1 MSTPNFVPDNKM
13 FLLEKKKENIK
24 ILNNNKDK
32 NKTNRVCE
40 KKNRKICKKKKMIK
54 WFNWELRKI
63 INKIIIINFFRVL
76 VAQFWLKCF

>member
-1 MSTPNFVPDNKM
+1 M

-54 WFNWELRKI
+54 
-63 INKIIIINFFRVL
+63 
-76 VAQFWLKCF
+76 